1 LRLTTREHAQ
11 ALLEAAQSKQELELE
26 LELLMGRREEVYWEN
41 VPEKVR
47 ALAVQRADVPGV
59 GQGTTGDDDDDTR
72 RPGGASR
79 ASGTRRHK
87 RRR

>member
-1 LRLTTREHAQ
+1 
-11 ALLEAAQSKQELELE
+11 
-26 LELLMGRREEVYWEN
+26 MGRREEVYWEN

-47 ALAVQRADVPGV
+47 ALAVQRAHAQAHRERDVPGV
-59 GQGTTGDDDDDTR
+59 RQGAIGDEDEDTL

-79 ASGTRRHK
+79 ASGTGRRK